1 VKSTATLLGLVL
13 LISIMASGCATLYPV
28 GTFYTE
34 VSVPTLVGDGD
45 ADYSKVGKATAK
57 SYLTL
62 IATGDASIEAAA
74 KNGGITEIKYVDY
87 NVKNILGVIGEYT
100 TIVYGD

>member
-1 VKSTATLLGLVL
+1 MKKTITLLSLVFL
-13 LISIMASGCATLYPV
+13 VSIMASGCATLQPV

-34 VSVPTLVGDGD
+34 VSLPGPIGDGS
-45 ADYSKVGKATAK
+45 ADYSKVGKAMAK

-74 KNGGITEIKYVDY
+74 KNGGITDIKYVDY
-87 NVKNILGVIGEYT
+87 SVKNILGIIGEYT
-100 TIVYGD
+100 TVVYGD

>member
-1 VKSTATLLGLVL
+1 VKNTITLLSLVL
-13 LISIMASGCATLYPV
+13 LICIMASGCATVYPV
-28 GTFYTE
+28 GSFYTE
-34 VSVPTLVGDGD
+34 ISIPSLVGDGN

-57 SYLTL
+57 SYLAL

-74 KNGGITEIKYVDY
+74 KNGGITDIKYVDY
-87 NVKNILGVIGEYT
+87 SVKNILGLIGEYT